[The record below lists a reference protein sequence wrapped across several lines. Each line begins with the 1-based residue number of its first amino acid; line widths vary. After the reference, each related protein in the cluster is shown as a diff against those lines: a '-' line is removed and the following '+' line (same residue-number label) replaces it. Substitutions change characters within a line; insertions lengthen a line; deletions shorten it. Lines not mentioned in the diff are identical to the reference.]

1 MDGWIDGF
9 VGGKVVEAVV
19 VECYAVAA
27 TEAAAAATGK
37 EVVKRWRVD
46 FN

>member
-1 MDGWIDGF
+1 MDGF
-9 VGGKVVEAVV
+9 VGGKVVVA
-19 VECYAVAA
+19 VECYA
-27 TEAAAAATGK
+27 TEAAAVATGK

>member
-1 MDGWIDGF
+1 MDGF
-9 VGGKVVEAVV
+9 VGGKVVV